1 MPKIFAI
8 GGGGNGRYY
17 SKDVK
22 SPYEIKNM
30 DEEII
35 ALSEKKN
42 PVCLFLAQAQPLD
55 MQELNYKVFKENYEK
70 LGVDTLFLSNTDLD
84 NSELVKE
91 CFSKAD
97 IIFETGGNTV
107 EMIEIWKKY
116 GVDKLLKE
124 AFDNNKV
131 LSGVS
136 AGANCWFE
144 NCSTD
149 SNRIAANDF
158 TLPLT
163 MCDCLNFLGGF
174 FVPHADSEGREE
186 SSIEFIKKLDTVGI
200 LISNYAALE
209 IKDDKYRVF
218 RTLGKKEGFEPYG
231 LKIYFKDGILH
242 KEYLSNDLE
251 YRDLKELLS
260 K

>member
-1 MPKIFAI
+1 MAKIFAI

-17 SKDVK
+17 SKTEK
-22 SPYEIKNM
+22 SKYEIKNM

-35 ALSEKKN
+35 RLTGKTH
-42 PVCLFLAQAQPLD
+42 PVLLFLAQAQPLD
-55 MQELNYKVFKENYEK
+55 MQRINYEVIKENYEA
-70 LGVDTLFLSNTDLD
+70 LGATTLFLDNNDLE
-84 NSELVKE
+84 NFELAKE
-91 CFSKAD
+91 YFDKAD

-107 EMIEIWKKY
+107 EMIEIWKKNKI
-116 GVDKLLKE
+116 DILLKE
-124 AFDNNKV
+124 AFDKGKV

-136 AGANCWFE
+136 AGANCWFKH
-144 NCSTD
+144 CSTD

-163 MCDCLNFLGGF
+163 MCECLNFLDGF

-186 SSIEFIKKLDTVGI
+186 TSIEFVKELDTVGI

-209 IKDDKYRVF
+209 IVDDKYRVF
-218 RTLGKKEGFEPYG
+218 RTLGAKEGFEPYG

-242 KEYLSNDLE
+242 KEYLKNDLE
-251 YRDLKELLS
+251 FRDLKDLLS